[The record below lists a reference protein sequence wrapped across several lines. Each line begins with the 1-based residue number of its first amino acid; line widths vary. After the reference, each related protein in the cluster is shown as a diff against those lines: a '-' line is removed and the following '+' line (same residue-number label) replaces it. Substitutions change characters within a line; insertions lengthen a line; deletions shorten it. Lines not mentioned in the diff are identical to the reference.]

1 MLNSEDPQALAD
13 FYGKV
18 LEKEPGWEEG
28 GFHGFDAGGFYI
40 MVGPHDKVHGKAQN
54 PERIL
59 FFFETEDVKGEFD
72 RIKGLGGEVV
82 AEPYKPGEE
91 AGDMWLATLADPDG
105 NYFQLASPMPDQA

>member
-1 MLNSEDPQALAD
+1 MLKLTSIMLNSEDPQALAD

-18 LEKEPGWEEG
+18 LDKKPGWEDG

-59 FFFETEDVKGEFD
+59 FFFETEDVKGEFE
-72 RIKGLGGEVV
+72 RIKGLGAEVV
-82 AEPYKPGEE
+82 AEPDKPGGG
-91 AGDMWLATLADPDG
+91 AGDEMWLATLADPDG
-105 NYFQLASPMPDQA
+105 N